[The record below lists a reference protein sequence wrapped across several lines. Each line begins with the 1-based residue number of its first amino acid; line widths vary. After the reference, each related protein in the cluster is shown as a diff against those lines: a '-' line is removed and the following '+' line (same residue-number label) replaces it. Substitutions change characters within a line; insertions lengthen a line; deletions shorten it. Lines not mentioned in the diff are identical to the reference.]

1 MDLAFRI
8 SSTLLFSSIVTIV
21 LFFIGNRSNIPSILM
36 IPIIVSLLTKY
47 VLGDWDK
54 GFQWSVV
61 DLAYWFSILGTS
73 YGTLYFIAKLFE
85 YKNRA

>member
-8 SSTLLFSSIVTIV
+8 SSTLLFSSIVTIG
-21 LFFIGNRSNIPSILM
+21 LFFIENRSNISSVLM

-54 GFQWSVV
+54 GFQWSLI
-61 DLAYWFSILGTS
+61 DFAYWFSILGTS

-85 YKNRA
+85 YKK